1 MSIVESPIATGNVL
15 VVDDNARARQS
26 IVDVL
31 EMLGHRGAACSSA
44 HEALKRMETIDY
56 DAVVTDLQM
65 PGMDGLEL
73 VQQIRRRDAHIPIV
87 MVTAHG
93 SVSTAVEAMRF
104 GAADYL
110 EKPLNAD
117 RLEAVI
123 NRVLESAA
131 SGDRATVATPGETNQ
146 VAMIG
151 ESRLMQQVRQQIAQV
166 APTDETVLIIGESG
180 VGKELVART
189 IHQWSRRADRALIS
203 LNCPVLSAH
212 LMESELFGHT
222 RGAFTS
228 ADSARVGRFELAEQG
243 TILLDEISEIDLSL
257 QAKLLRVL
265 QERCYERVGSSET
278 LETDVRVLA
287 TSNRDLP
294 GEVTAGRFRRDLY
307 YRLAVVPIELP
318 PLRQRRDDIPLLV
331 EYFLHQTAARLE
343 KPVFDMQAEALDL
356 LVRHDWPGN
365 VRELENIVT
374 RACVLAIDGQIS
386 ADAFSSWL
394 NCESREEACDSQESQ
409 VGVKLDEME
418 RRLISATLEH
428 YDGHREKTAAAL
440 GISPRTL
447 SNKLRSYGLAPR
459 AKTFARAI

>member
-1 MSIVESPIATGNVL
+1 MSIVEAPTATGNVL

-31 EMLGHRGAACSSA
+31 EMLGHRGSACSGG
-44 HEALKRMETIDY
+44 HEALQRMDAGEF

-123 NRVLESAA
+123 NRVLENAA
-131 SGDRATVATPGETNQ
+131 SGDRATVTAPDDDSE

-151 ESRLMQQVRQQIAQV
+151 DSRAMEIVRQRIAQV

-189 IHQWSRRADRALIS
+189 IHQWSRRAGRALIS

-228 ADSARVGRFELAEQG
+228 ADSSRVGRFELAEQG

-278 LETDVRVLA
+278 VDADVRVLA
-287 TSNRDLP
+287 TTNRDLP
-294 GEVTAGRFRRDLY
+294 GEVSAGRFRRDLY

-331 EYFLHQTAARLE
+331 NHFLQQTAVRLE
-343 KPVFDMQAEALDL
+343 RPMCDVQPAALDL

-374 RACVLAIDGQIS
+374 RSCVLATDGQVTANALS
-386 ADAFSSWL
+386 AWL
-394 NCESREEACDSQESQ
+394 HGEASEEASDSVEAP